1 MLRGPHLVKPS
12 ALPQTLLTV
21 SGICKLN
28 LMLIGAPVD
37 VVLIVVADA
46 KGFATR
52 EISAGFK
59 DDMEQSQFERMLAP
73 AIAKIIKLPGLITI
87 IWLPTFLQGTSV

>member
-12 ALPQTLLTV
+12 ALSQTLLTE

-28 LMLIGAPVD
+28 EMLIGAPVD
-37 VVLIVVADA
+37 VVFIVVADA
-46 KGFATR
+46 KGFAAR

-73 AIAKIIKLPGLITI
+73 AIPKIMPLPGLVTI
-87 IWLPTFLQGTSV
+87 IWLPTYLQGTSV